1 MFGFLKKKLKE
12 TVDKFS
18 KEVDEE
24 TEEFTEEE
32 LKDEKIQEEIEKK
45 DKEAKKKGILGKI
58 LKKDKETE
66 EVREKPKT
74 EKPKAKAKKEKPKEE
89 VVEEK
94 PEEESKGVKI
104 TYYVHGT
111 TTDNEEHLATGHAP
125 GELSELGKEQAENLK
140 EFAKDKKFD
149 VVFCSDLKRAI
160 DSAELGFKDKY
171 RIIQDARL
179 READYGDLTQKPCSE
194 FKQDMPKYV
203 EKQFPNGE
211 SYIDVEI
218 RIAEFLNHLYDK
230 YYGKHIAIVA
240 HQAPQLALDVLLR
253 RRTWNQAIAEDWRL
267 KKAWQPGWEYFIE
280 EKVKVP
286 ETPEY
291 SEDIEEEPVPEEPVE
306 EKPKEEK
313 KSFLGKLFGK
323 KKEEPKEEELP
334 EEPVEKKEIE
344 EEPKEDSSIFSKLKD
359 VVTKKAVSEDK
370 FEELFFDL
378 EVAMLENNVALEVIE
393 KIKEDLKKE
402 LVDTKVLRGQIQE
415 IIANTLSN
423 SIAEL
428 FKVEPI
434 DVIEEIKKSNEPYV
448 IAFIGIN
455 GSGKTTTIGKFA
467 KLCQNNGLK
476 PVMAAADTFRAAAI
490 QQLEEHAK
498 RLDVKMIKHDYGSD
512 PAAVGFDA
520 IKFAKAKG
528 YDVVLIDTAGRL
540 HSNANL
546 MDEMKKIIRVCT
558 PNMKLF
564 IGESITG
571 NDCVEQAT
579 KFNEAVGI
587 DGIILS
593 KVDVD
598 DKGGAAISVS
608 YVTGKPIL
616 YIGTGQDY
624 EDMKKFDKNIILDNL
639 GI

>member
-12 TVDKFS
+12 TVEKFY

-45 DKEAKKKGILGKI
+45 DKE
-58 LKKDKETE
+58 
-66 EVREKPKT
+66 VKPKVK
-74 EKPKAKAKKEKPKEE
+74 KPKAKKEKPKKE
-89 VVEEK
+89 VVKEPELTETK
-94 PEEESKGVKI
+94 EEEEIKGVKI

-140 EFAKDKKFD
+140 EFAKDKTFN

-160 DSAELGFKDKY
+160 DSAELGFKDQYK
-171 RIIQDARL
+171 IIQDVRL

-230 YYGKHIAIVA
+230 YYGQHIAIVA
-240 HQAPQLALDVLLR
+240 HQAPQLALDVLLKK
-253 RRTWNQAIAEDWRL
+253 RTWNQAIAEDWRL
-267 KKAWQPGWEYFIE
+267 KKAWQPGWDYFIE

-286 ETPEY
+286 EAPEY
-291 SEDIEEEPVPEEPVE
+291 SEDIEEKEE
-306 EKPKEEK
+306 PKEEK
-313 KSFLGKLFGK
+313 KGFLGKLFGK

-334 EEPVEKKEIE
+334 EEPVEE
-344 EEPKEDSSIFSKLKD
+344 KEDSSIFGKLKD
-359 VVTKKAVSEDK
+359 VVTKKAVSEEK

-434 DVIEEIKKSNEPYV
+434 DVIEKIKESKDPFV

-558 PNMKLF
+558 PDMKLF

-608 YVTGKPIL
+608 HVTGKPIL